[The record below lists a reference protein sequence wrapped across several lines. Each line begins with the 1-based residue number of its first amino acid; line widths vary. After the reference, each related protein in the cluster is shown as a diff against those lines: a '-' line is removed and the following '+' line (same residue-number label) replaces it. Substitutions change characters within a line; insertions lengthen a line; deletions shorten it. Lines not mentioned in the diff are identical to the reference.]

1 MNTTLNTI
9 LISIVIHTSLC
20 FKTNTKTED
29 RPVLQSLFSA
39 LTDTKVRKKRFNHR
53 NTFSNNFSAVSY
65 ESLKWA
71 DLNTDYLR
79 SSYISVLLL
88 CLFPSVLISVSDVPG
103 QV

>member
-39 LTDTKVRKKRFNHR
+39 LTDTKVKKN
-53 NTFSNNFSAVSY
+53 ALII
-65 ESLKWA
+65 E
-71 DLNTDYLR
+71 
-79 SSYISVLLL
+79 I
-88 CLFPSVLISVSDVPG
+88 LFPIILALCHMSH
-103 QV
+103 